1 MLIYNNWFLKINFN
15 KEEKMKTKRILVVDD
30 EESIRNILKKALQDY
45 YEVETCENGQEALTR
60 IEAGGMPLI
69 DLILTDLQMPIIK
82 GTALVAIAFDLGIP
96 SIIISGCEEPKNH
109 RANYYIKKPFDLKDL
124 YIKVASLL

>member
-1 MLIYNNWFLKINFN
+1 MG
-15 KEEKMKTKRILVVDD
+15 KRILVVDD
-30 EESIRNILKKALQDY
+30 EKSMRDILTEALKMKNHVI
-45 YEVETCENGQEALTR
+45 EVCCDGQEALTR
-60 IEAGGMPLI
+60 IENPNLPSI
-69 DLILTDLQMPIIK
+69 NLILTDLQMPIIK